1 MSRKIEEIRD
11 EILNAKAGEPALA
24 ALTSTSKVAVWRLVV
39 YIVAV
44 AIWTLEKLFDIHKAE
59 VQELIANLRPG
70 RPLWYRNKALDFQY
84 GFALLPDSD
93 LFDNAGA
100 TQEQIDA
107 SKIIKFSAVT
117 EAETESRVIIKIA
130 TEEGGKLAPIA
141 IDRQAVFEAYIAEI
155 KYAGVAVTVI
165 NFLPDI
171 LKLQIRIFRDP
182 LLIDENGTDRL
193 SGGKPVETALLEYMR
208 ELPFNGE
215 LVIQDLANK
224 LEAVSGVE
232 IVQVDS
238 IETKWIEVESGGYGP
253 FQPID
258 VRKIPVSGYLEIENF
273 DNISY
278 VV

>member
-1 MSRKIEEIRD
+1 
-11 EILNAKAGEPALA
+11 
-24 ALTSTSKVAVWRLVV
+24 VAF
-39 YIVAV
+39 VAV

-70 RPLWYRNKALDFQY
+70 TPLWYRNKALDFQY

-258 VRKIPVSGYLEIENF
+258 VRKIPVSGYFEIENF
-273 DNISY
+273 DNITY

>member
-1 MSRKIEEIRD
+1 MARKIEKIRD
-11 EILNAKAGEPALA
+11 EILSAKAGEPALD
-24 ALTSTSKVAVWRLVV
+24 ALTSTSKVAVWRLIV
-39 YIVAV
+39 YVVAV

-59 VQELIANLRPG
+59 VEELIANLRPG
-70 RPLWYRNKALDFQY
+70 TPLWYRNKALDFQY

-93 LFDNAGA
+93 LFDNSAA

-171 LKLQIRIFRDP
+171 LKIQIRIFRDP

-193 SGGKPVETALLEYMR
+193 SGGKPVEAALLEYMR

-224 LEAVSGVE
+224 LEAVSGVK
-232 IVQVDS
+232 IVQIDS
-238 IETKWIEVESGGYGP
+238 IESKWIEVDSGGYGP

-258 VRKIPVSGYLEIENF
+258 VRKIPVSGYFEIENF
-273 DNISY
+273 NNITY

>member
-1 MSRKIEEIRD
+1 MARTISQIQD
-11 EILNAKAGEPALA
+11 EILVAKAGEPALT
-24 ALTSTSKVAVWRLVV
+24 ALTSTSKVAVWRIWTFITATV
-39 YIVAV
+39 
-44 AIWTLEKLFDIHKAE
+44 IWTLEKLFDIHKAE

-70 RPLWYRNKALDFQY
+70 TPLWYRNKALDFQY

-93 LFDNAGA
+93 LFDNTAA

-193 SGGKPVETALLEYMR
+193 SGGKPVEAALLEYMR

-238 IETKWIEVESGGYGP
+238 IESKWIEVESGGYGP

-258 VRKIPVSGYLEIENF
+258 VRKIPVSGYFEIENF
-273 DNISY
+273 ENITY

>member
-1 MSRKIEEIRD
+1 MARKIEKIRD
-11 EILNAKAGEPALA
+11 EILTAKAGEPALD
-24 ALTSTSKVAVWRLVV
+24 ALTSTSKVAVWRLIV
-39 YIVAV
+39 YVVAV

-59 VQELIANLRPG
+59 VEELIANLRPG
-70 RPLWYRNKALDFQY
+70 TPLWYRNKALDFQY

-93 LFDNAGA
+93 LFDNSAA

-171 LKLQIRIFRDP
+171 LKIQIRIFRDP

-193 SGGKPVETALLEYMR
+193 SGGKPVEAALLEYMR

-224 LEAVSGVE
+224 LEAVSGVK
-232 IVQVDS
+232 IVQIDS
-238 IETKWIEVESGGYGP
+238 IESKWIEVDSGGYGP

-258 VRKIPVSGYLEIENF
+258 VRKIPVSGYFEIENF
-273 DNISY
+273 NNITY